1 MSLYWRDWPV
11 PLHSSAEVL
20 AELAENFQF
29 YDDDILV
36 NTFPKCGT
44 TLVQEIVSCLVLG
57 PERTRTTDLK
67 LRSPFI
73 DLNLPPE
80 LPVPRPID
88 GAKKLD
94 RPRVL
99 KTHLPPAFHMRHL
112 VAPSG
117 PRNIIVMRNPKDA
130 IVSTYHHMTSARR
143 DELSGVPQEFSQFW
157 RMMLGIPGGAENTE
171 IVVHDFFD
179 FNLSWWSMRRHS
191 RVLILFYEDLIVD
204 KTAEVKRMAEFLSTP
219 LTEALLH
226 SVLQQTSFSAMQS
239 NPMVNITLTDPERW
253 RPGSNFIRRG
263 EIGDWK
269 RHFSAEDAELVDG
282 IIEEKLAGSVCNFA
296 TSECE
301 LNLIF

>member
-1 MSLYWRDWPV
+1 MRNHPWCKRSCPV
-11 PLHSSAEVL
+11 WCWTRSGL
-20 AELAENFQF
+20 
-29 YDDDILV
+29 
-36 NTFPKCGT
+36 
-44 TLVQEIVSCLVLG
+44 
-57 PERTRTTDLK
+57 ERTLK

-99 KTHLPPAFHMRHL
+99 KTHLCRLPFIC
-112 VAPSG
+112 G
-117 PRNIIVMRNPKDA
+117 IW
-130 IVSTYHHMTSARR
+130 R
-143 DELSGVPQEFSQFW
+143 DELSEFSQFW

-219 LTEALLH
+219 LTRSPAALGATADQLLRNAVQPDGEH
-226 SVLQQTSFSAMQS
+226 HADRSRA
-239 NPMVNITLTDPERW
+239 RW

-282 IIEEKLAGSVCNFA
+282 IIEEKLAGSGLQFRLRVNVN
-296 TSECE
+296 S
-301 LNLIF
+301 I

>member
-143 DELSGVPQEFSQFW
+143 DELSGEADG
-157 RMMLGIPGGAENTE
+157 RIP
-171 IVVHDFFD
+171 IH
-179 FNLSWWSMRRHS
+179 
-191 RVLILFYEDLIVD
+191 
-204 KTAEVKRMAEFLSTP
+204 P

-282 IIEEKLAGSVCNFA
+282 IIEEKLAGSGLQFRY
-296 TSECE
+296 E
-301 LNLIF
+301 